1 MACVVRAGVVVLFDV
16 LGHRL
21 AVSWD
26 GGPRAN
32 VHAMRGGC
40 LAEVLEVWHMG
51 GTPVPC
57 TPHALSDLVDY
68 RLSIP
73 GVMAELAEAADEVA
87 GPADRLAFSLN

>member
-1 MACVVRAGVVVLFDV
+1 
-16 LGHRL
+16 
-21 AVSWD
+21 
-26 GGPRAN
+26 
-32 VHAMRGGC
+32 
-40 LAEVLEVWHMG
+40 VLEVWHMG

-73 GVMAELAEAADEVA
+73 GVMAELAEAADAVA